1 MHEVISAT
9 EQLTVHLIEPSTMTW
24 AVVQNGDRIHEG
36 SFEMC
41 EEFLDWHQNS
51 RRVQAADAA
60 GAPGQGS
67 AGSGTLKAGDKE
79 RLGHGIAAFL
89 GGLFTRPQLHGS
101 PFAGEQQ

>member
-1 MHEVISAT
+1 MQVGISAT
-9 EQLTVHLIEPSTMTW
+9 EQLTIHLIEPSTMTW

-60 GAPGQGS
+60 AAPGEGL
-67 AGSGTLKAGDKE
+67 GGTLKAGDKE

-89 GGLFTRPQLHGS
+89 DGLFARPQLHGS
-101 PFAGEQQ
+101 PFTGEQQ